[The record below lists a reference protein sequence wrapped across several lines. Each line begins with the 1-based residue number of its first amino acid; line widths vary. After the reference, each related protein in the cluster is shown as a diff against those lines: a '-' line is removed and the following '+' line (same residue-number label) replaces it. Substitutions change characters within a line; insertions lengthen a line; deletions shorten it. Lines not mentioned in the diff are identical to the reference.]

1 MSIRT
6 NAGAV
11 AKVLA
16 NDYGNDPDGNPIDL
30 LPYIEAASAVVDD
43 MVTYATANTIIFS
56 TARRELVERWLAAH
70 YYTVMDP
77 IYKRKKTEKAE
88 GDFFDR
94 SYLGVAKNL
103 DPTGFLADLET
114 GITAEAWWLGKP
126 ASEQTP
132 YYMRD

>member
-1 MSIRT
+1 MSVRT

-30 LPYIEAASAVVDD
+30 LPYIETASAVVDD
-43 MVTYATANTIIFS
+43 ISTYASDNSITLNAT
-56 TARRELVERWLAAH
+56 RKELIERWLAAH

-114 GITAEAWWLGKP
+114 GITAEVWWLGKP
-126 ASEQTP
+126 PSEQTP
-132 YYMRD
+132 YYQRD